1 MFLFLAELLKSNG
14 SIIPTPNTNILHLL
28 IGIPYGLVYSPR
40 YFAQLNIYMSS
51 YYLGYYIV
59 ATSFL

>member
-40 YFAQLNIYMSS
+40 YFAQLNTLTLTK
-51 YYLGYYIV
+51 YL
-59 ATSFL
+59 